1 MERDT
6 VFWEPTAAERAET
19 GRIVSRLQVV
29 RAERARLEA
38 EEARLLAGALDI
50 AVEQV
55 ERAGAPPE
63 WDMPVRSMA
72 AEVAAALRE
81 GPRTVENR
89 MVDSGLLVRDFPAT
103 LAQVEEGRLPGRHA
117 AVIVAEGTRIGDPAD
132 RREYEARALGVAE
145 DATVAGL
152 KPMCRAIADAFLE
165 ESLAQRHEAARAR
178 RGVRVTALEDG
189 MAELRLTAPVPL
201 VQGIHDRLTT
211 MARAVIAERDAFGR
225 AVDTDAGAGEGV
237 GAASGPDKR
246 RIDELRADLA
256 CDLLLAGAPTGHNV
270 EDGTGQD
277 VLAQVRG
284 TVHVTIPA
292 HVLTDGRI
300 QADAAGRESAEGNA
314 GHEGRGGVGEGRQGG
329 AGREPRSGRSDG
341 HGDARHGRHD
351 RPETRGGKRPSGVP
365 TAGGEPID
373 PATARRLTAE
383 ATAWERLFL
392 DPDTGALRTVDH
404 YTPTAAQRRLLRA
417 RDEHCRFPGCRQ
429 TARRCDADHIHPHS
443 RGGPTDVTNLESL
456 CKRHHMLKHHSPW
469 QVRHLG
475 GGELEWT
482 SPLGHHYTGR
492 PTSGVRFTET
502 AVPESSAAPGRHSAV
517 DWVAG

>member
-19 GRIVSRLQVV
+19 GRIVSRLGQV

-38 EEARLLAGALDI
+38 EEARLLGRALDI
-50 AVEQV
+50 AVGQV

-145 DATVAGL
+145 EATVAGL

-178 RGVRVTALEDG
+178 RGVRVMALEDG

-225 AVDTDAGAGEGV
+225 AVDTDARTGEGAG
-237 GAASGPDKR
+237 AACGPDKR

-256 CDLLLAGAPTGHNV
+256 CDLLLAGAPTGHIV

-284 TVHVTIPA
+284 VIHVTIPA
-292 HVLTDGRI
+292 RVLTDGRI
-300 QADAAGRESAEGNA
+300 HADAVPGTTAGNSMREHR
-314 GHEGRGGVGEGRQGG
+314 HERRGSSGLHRG
-329 AGREPRSGRSDG
+329 AR
-341 HGDARHGRHD
+341 
-351 RPETRGGKRPSGVP
+351 RPSGVP

-373 PATARRLTAE
+373 PATARRLAAE
-383 ATAWERLFL
+383 VTGWERLFL
-392 DPDTGALRTVDH
+392 DPDTGALLTVDH
-404 YTPTAAQRRLLRA
+404 YTPTAAQRRFLRA

-443 RGGPTDVTNLESL
+443 RGGPTDVTNLETL

-502 AVPESSAAPGRHSAV
+502 AVPGDGPVDTDAPLHSARKE
-517 DWVAG
+517 AR